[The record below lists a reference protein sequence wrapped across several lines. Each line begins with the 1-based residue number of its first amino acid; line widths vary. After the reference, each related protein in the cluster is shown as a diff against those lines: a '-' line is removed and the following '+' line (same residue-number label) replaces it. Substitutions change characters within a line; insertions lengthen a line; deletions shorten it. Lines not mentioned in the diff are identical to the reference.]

1 MAAAMD
7 RKTLLLHALRVGAAL
22 GGLKIALV
30 SLAYGAFGVAALVHP
45 ATGLAM
51 WFGVIA
57 VLIVGAWR
65 LKQRAGDYL
74 RFTLVLAHLCLAWA
88 VGQVVYTGFSILL
101 FHVLSPGLLEATVEP
116 MRAIARQM
124 GQRAQ
129 LPPDQ
134 IDAMAAAITAESSPF
149 SVAGQ
154 LRGFRD
160 GLFPGIFVSL
170 LIAIPFRA
178 RPAATDEPPPP
189 TTPST
194 V

>member
-7 RKTLLLHALRVGAAL
+7 RKTLLLHALRMGAVL
-22 GGLKIALV
+22 GAMKIALV
-30 SLAYGAFGVAALVHP
+30 SLAYGVFGVAALVNP

-57 VLIVGAWR
+57 ALIFSAWS
-65 LKQRAGDYL
+65 LKQRAGGYQ
-74 RFTLVLAHLCLAWA
+74 RFTVALAHLCLIWA
-88 VGQVVYTGFSILL
+88 VGQVLYTGFSILL
-101 FHVLSPGLLEATVEP
+101 FHVLAPDLLEATVEP
-116 MRAIARQM
+116 MRAIARQL

-134 IDAMAAAITAESSPF
+134 IEAMAAAITADTSPF

-160 GLFPGIFVSL
+160 GLFPGIVISL
-170 LIAIPFRA
+170 VIAIPFRA
-178 RPAATDEPPPP
+178 RPAPSEEPPAP
-189 TTPST
+189 TTPAT
-194 V
+194 L